1 MTNFNLT
8 ELRDKI
14 EGCWIGKNIGGTMGG
29 PYEGTHDILEVTGY
43 KSAKGEPLP
52 NDDLD
57 LQLVWLVCMEDMGP
71 YTISAMDLAEYWISF
86 IGPHWNEYG
95 IGKSNLRIGL
105 QPPLSGSCNNDWKDS
120 NGAWIRSEIWA
131 CLAPGNPDA
140 AIKYAFL
147 DACVDHGMGEGT
159 FAAIFTAALQS
170 AAFVEK
176 DIRKLI
182 DIGLSKI
189 PEDCRVARAIKLLLK
204 SYDDGLDWKTT
215 RNLIV
220 KDSEDL
226 GWFEAP
232 ANVAFSLLGILY
244 GEGDFKKSMLYTI
257 NCGDDTDCT
266 AGTTGSILGIINGK
280 KSIPE
285 DWSEYIG
292 DKIIT
297 LSIDKGTRYDIP
309 KTCTELTDRVM
320 KLIPV
325 VAAAK
330 KLNLTVSENETVID
344 EELIKN
350 LNNTAVGKDLANR
363 SEHSFDVN
371 LGFATA
377 TVSYNK
383 FPRLHANEELKV
395 HIHFNNRFGIPHN
408 LSVRFLM
415 PDGFTV
421 KGDKSVYLQ
430 HLSAHNN
437 LIGAADADYIIT
449 AGENTE
455 SYNRIIVE
463 VLAEGRPSIGLFEMV
478 ILG

>member
-1 MTNFNLT
+1 MTNFNYA

-14 EGCWIGKNIGGTMGG
+14 EGCWIGKNIGGTMGA
-29 PYEGTHDILEVTGY
+29 PFEASHDILEVTGY
-43 KSAKGEPLP
+43 TSPKGEPLP

-71 YTISAMDLAEYWISF
+71 YTLSALDLAEYWISF

-105 QPPLSGSCNNDWKDS
+105 QPPLCGSCNNDWKDS
-120 NGAWIRSEIWA
+120 NGAWIRTEIWA
-131 CLAPGNPDA
+131 CLAPGNPDT

-147 DACVDHGMGEGT
+147 DGCVDHGMGEGT
-159 FAAIFTAALQS
+159 YAAMFTAALQS
-170 AAFVEK
+170 AAFVEH

-182 DIGLSKI
+182 NIGLSKI
-189 PEDCRVARAIKLLLK
+189 PENCRVARAIKLLLK

-232 ANVAFSLLGILY
+232 ANVAFVILGLLY
-244 GEGDFKKSMLYTI
+244 GECDFKKSMLYAI

-266 AGTTGSILGIINGK
+266 AGTVGSILGIINGK
-280 KSIPE
+280 KNIPV

-309 KTCTELTDRVM
+309 KTCTELTERVM

-325 VAAAK
+325 VACAK
-330 KLNLTVSENETVID
+330 KLDIQLSENPTVVD
-344 EELIKN
+344 EKLLNELDKQDV
-350 LNNTAVGKDLANR
+350 AKALANR
-363 SEHSFDVN
+363 SDFSFDVN
-371 LGFATA
+371 LGFADA
-377 TVSYNK
+377 TVSYDR
-383 FPRLHANEELKV
+383 FPRLHPGESIKAK
-395 HIHFNNRFGIPHN
+395 IHFNNRFGIPHN
-408 LSVRFLM
+408 LSVRFIT
-415 PDGFTV
+415 PNGFTV
-421 KGDKSVYLQ
+421 SGDKSVYLQ

-437 LIGAADADYIIT
+437 LIGAADAEYIIT

-463 VLAEGRPSIGLFEMV
+463 VIAEGRPSIGLLEMV